1 MRFSA
6 SIQGW
11 RFSASIQSWR
21 CSALTRAGRFG
32 ALALVVLWGTA
43 SAAASDARLPLRIG
57 PHAFQVE
64 LATTPPQ
71 RERGL
76 MGRTQLA
83 PNGGMLFVFEQ
94 SARHCFWM
102 RNTPLPLSIAFV
114 DADGRIVSLADM
126 QPHTE
131 TLHCPPADIR
141 YALEVR
147 QGEFRRRGI
156 APHAQVDGLPR

>member
-6 SIQGW
+6 SNNKNI
-11 RFSASIQSWR
+11 RFSA
-21 CSALTRAGRFG
+21 L
-32 ALALVVLWGTA
+32 ALAVLCGAA
-43 SAAASDARLPLRIG
+43 SAAASDTQPLRIG
-57 PHAFQVE
+57 PHAFLVE
-64 LATTPPQ
+64 LAATPSQ

-76 MGRTQLA
+76 MGRTRLA

-94 SARHCFWM
+94 AARHCFWM

-114 DADGRIVSLADM
+114 DDDGRIVSLADM

-147 QGEFRRRGI
+147 QGEFQRRGI
-156 APHAQVDGLPR
+156 APRAQVDGLPR